1 MRQFTQLDTLTLLE
15 IVFSP
20 RKRTKLEHLV
30 PFTASFTF
38 GKAYL
43 LDGWAWHGGETLM
56 AIVAGLEEPTSGT
69 VLKNGS
75 PFAQK
80 YRRQEAWYV
89 RRTIIRTA
97 RIQLREPS
105 VRQQVRYGL
114 RTFPSHLFVEEGE
127 VIGKFN
133 LTPARFV
140 RPLRQFSTEGWRA
153 SCAVG
158 AVNGR
163 TIFCFPYM
171 RPDLINEY
179 CALWLKELLDLLKS
193 IGALVLMPTTA
204 LGVKCTAILFDEV
217 VPLRE
222 EIDYPCE

>member
-1 MRQFTQLDTLTLLE
+1 MDRITLNE
-15 IVFSP
+15 IMFSSG
-20 RKRTKLEHLV
+20 KRTNLDHLL
-30 PFTASFTF
+30 PFTAAFTF
-38 GKAYL
+38 GKTYL

-56 AIVAGLEEPTSGT
+56 AIVAGLEEATSGT
-69 VLKNGS
+69 LLKNGS
-75 PFAQK
+75 PFTQK
-80 YRRQEAWYV
+80 QRRQQAWYV
-89 RRTIIRTA
+89 RRSTIRTA
-97 RIQLREPS
+97 WIPLRDPS

-114 RTFPSHLFVEEGE
+114 RTFHSPFFADEAE
-127 VIGKFN
+127 VIRSFN

-204 LGVKCTAILFDEV
+204 VGVKCVSLLFDAV

-222 EIDYPCE
+222 GIDYPCE